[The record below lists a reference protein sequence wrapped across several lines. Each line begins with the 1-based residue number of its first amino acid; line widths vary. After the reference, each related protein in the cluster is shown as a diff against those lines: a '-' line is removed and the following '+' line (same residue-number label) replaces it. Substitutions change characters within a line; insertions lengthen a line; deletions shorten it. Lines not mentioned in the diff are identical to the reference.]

1 MDSGGAALPGAGPLG
16 LGTVRVACHTVCE
29 EKILCYLSESRL
41 AMIRVVDVY
50 KSFGTNQVLRG
61 VNLEIPTGAIF
72 TIIGGSGSG
81 KSVLLKHLIAL
92 LRPDRGE
99 VWVDD
104 EKISHLSGHAL
115 VQVRKRFGM
124 LFQGGAL
131 FDSLS
136 VGDNVAFPLRET
148 TDLTEEVIQER
159 VRTCLA
165 EVGLTG
171 TEKKFPSELSGGM
184 RKRAAMARAVALGPD
199 ILLFDE
205 PTTGLDPIL
214 VNEIHQ
220 LILDQHRRRHFTAVI
235 VSHEIPEIFSI
246 ATHVAMLHQGR
257 IIAQGP
263 PDDFQAC
270 ADPVVHQFLTGQITG
285 PIEIK

>member
-1 MDSGGAALPGAGPLG
+1 
-16 LGTVRVACHTVCE
+16 
-29 EKILCYLSESRL
+29 
-41 AMIRVVDVY
+41 MIRVVDVY

-61 VNLEIPTGAIF
+61 VTLDIPTGSIF

-104 EKISHLSGHAL
+104 AKVSHLFGQAL

-148 TDLTEEVIQER
+148 TDLREDVIQER
-159 VRTCLA
+159 VHTCLA
-165 EVGLTG
+165 EVGLAG
-171 TEKKFPSELSGGM
+171 AEQKFPSELSGGM

-214 VNEIHQ
+214 VNDIHQ

-257 IIAQGP
+257 IIAHGDPLQ
-263 PDDFQAC
+263 FQAC
-270 ADPVVHQFLTGQITG
+270 PNQVVQQFLTGQITG